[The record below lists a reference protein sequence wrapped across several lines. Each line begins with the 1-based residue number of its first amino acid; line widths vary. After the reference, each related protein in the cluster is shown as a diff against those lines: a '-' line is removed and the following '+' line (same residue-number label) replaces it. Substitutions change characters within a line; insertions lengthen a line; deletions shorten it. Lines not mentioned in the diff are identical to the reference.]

1 MPPPGAST
9 HRLLSSSLIS
19 QSRIVYNT
27 SSLTTT
33 VDLPTAV
40 SSSKLTS
47 PTLGPTQNQSEI
59 SNTLPVVTNR
69 VRPLLT
75 PSTNSDPTILHH
87 EPGIARPTAYAPH
100 LTPIPSPL
108 RPHCLARDRLRL
120 WRPAPHQADLPS
132 DNHREVISEQDASR
146 IFEVT
151 SHAWA
156 ESTREAYSSGILAY
170 HVFCDKRD
178 IPEHLRAP
186 ISHTLAASFVASLA
200 GCYSGSTISNYVHG
214 VRAWHVLHGLP
225 WKLNSM
231 EMDALMKGAE
241 RMTPSS
247 SRRKK
252 RVPYTPDFLASL
264 RLQLHLDQPF
274 DAAVWACLTACFY
287 AAARVGE
294 LTVPRITSFDPSHHV
309 TPSNLRTETDRNH
322 LEVTV
327 LHVPHT
333 KAAPIEGEDVF
344 WCQQHGPTDPY
355 EAMSIHFRVNN
366 PSSHDHLFVYAHKG
380 SRRPLTKQAFIKRL
394 ALAARA
400 AGLDPLQGHGI
411 RIGATLHYLTLGIPM
426 EAMKVMGRWGS
437 DAFLRYLRKH
447 AQILTPYIQANPE
460 VHEAFSRFI
469 IPAQSLLQGRR

>member
-1 MPPPGAST
+1 
-9 HRLLSSSLIS
+9 
-19 QSRIVYNT
+19 
-27 SSLTTT
+27 
-33 VDLPTAV
+33 
-40 SSSKLTS
+40 
-47 PTLGPTQNQSEI
+47 
-59 SNTLPVVTNR
+59 
-69 VRPLLT
+69 
-75 PSTNSDPTILHH
+75 
-87 EPGIARPTAYAPH
+87 
-100 LTPIPSPL
+100 
-108 RPHCLARDRLRL
+108 
-120 WRPAPHQADLPS
+120 
-132 DNHREVISEQDASR
+132 
-146 IFEVT
+146 VT

-170 HVFCDKRD
+170 HVYCDKRD

-214 VRAWHVLHGLP
+214 VRAWHILHGLP

-241 RMTPSS
+241 RLTPAS

-264 RLQLHLDQPF
+264 RLQLCLDQPF
-274 DAAVWACLTACFY
+274 DAAAWACLTACFY

-294 LTVPRITSFDPSHHV
+294 LTVPRIAAFDPSQHI

-344 WCQQHGPTDPY
+344 WCRQHGPTDPY
-355 EAMSIHFRVNN
+355 EAMAIHFRVNS
-366 PSSHDHLFVYAHKG
+366 PSSRDHLFAYSHKG
-380 SRRPLTKQAFIKRL
+380 SRRPLTKQAFIRRL

-437 DAFLRYLRKH
+437 DAFLRYLRRH